1 MTRVEC
7 RHEADVLAAV
17 STNRWPGRVDAEL
30 RDHVATC
37 DICTD
42 VIAVVAAFDAE
53 TEAARGLAR
62 VPDSGIVWWK
72 AQMRARQDAARAAAR
87 PITVAQSVAFAA
99 TVGVAGALF
108 GATAAW
114 FQHAVRWG
122 VRWFGAAATSAVAFR
137 LPDMPAWLVAL
148 VTDHTLLVAGGVV
161 ACLLAPV
168 VVYLL
173 VRLSERTA

>member
-1 MTRVEC
+1 MTPVEC
-7 RHEADVLAAV
+7 RHEADVLIAA
-17 STNRWPGRVDAEL
+17 STNRWPARVDADL

-53 TEAARGLAR
+53 TDAVRGLAR

-72 AQMRARQDAARAAAR
+72 AQMRARQDAARAAVR
-87 PITVAQSVAFAA
+87 PITVAQAVAFAV
-99 TVGVAGALF
+99 TLGVAGALF

-114 FQHAVRWG
+114 FQHG
-122 VRWFGAAATSAVAFR
+122 VRRGVGWIAAAATSAVAFR
-137 LPDMPAWLVAL
+137 LPEMPAWLVAI
-148 VTDHTLLVAGGVV
+148 VTDHTLLVTGGVV
-161 ACLLAPV
+161 GCLVAPIV
-168 VVYLL
+168 LYLL